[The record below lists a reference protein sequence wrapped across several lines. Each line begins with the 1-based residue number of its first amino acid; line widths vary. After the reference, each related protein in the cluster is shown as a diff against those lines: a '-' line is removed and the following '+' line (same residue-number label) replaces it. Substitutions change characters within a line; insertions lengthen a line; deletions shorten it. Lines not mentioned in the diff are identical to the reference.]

1 MTKSKSKFNEALEEK
16 ATEEKTV
23 PETIGVDGAQAAQP
37 EAQNQVGYDSEM
49 HSNQNECQEEESKGV
64 PSQEPR
70 VDLPADVDMDEE
82 VPHTHQSQAKQVP
95 GDQQQ

>member
-1 MTKSKSKFNEALEEK
+1 
-16 ATEEKTV
+16 
-23 PETIGVDGAQAAQP
+23 
-37 EAQNQVGYDSEM
+37 M

-82 VPHTHQSQAKQVP
+82 VPHTHQSQAEQVP

>member
-1 MTKSKSKFNEALEEK
+1 
-16 ATEEKTV
+16 
-23 PETIGVDGAQAAQP
+23 
-37 EAQNQVGYDSEM
+37 M

-64 PSQEPR
+64 PSQEPG
-70 VDLPADVDMDEE
+70 VDLPREVDMDEE